1 MKKPMEQLKE
11 IMEVAD
17 EQPVTNSTSKEL
29 KEVKRQIKNLLTV
42 IKIIMALAIIAF
54 VVIILGSIGLA
65 FEYAVS
71 PSPELV
77 EEFYILVK
85 IAVTAAAVWYISSVC
100 NGFCK
105 DIDKSNTP
113 FIPQVPKGLRKI
125 SAALVAMFFISIA
138 ADAVYSGITHT
149 ELNFDIDATLCA
161 SVLILTLLSSI
172 FDYGC
177 KLQQE
182 SDETL

>member
-11 IMEVAD
+11 IMGVAD
-17 EQPVTNSTSKEL
+17 EQPAANNTSKEL

-42 IKIIMALAIIAF
+42 IKLIMALAIIAF
-54 VVIILGSIGLA
+54 VVIILSGIGLA

-71 PSPELV
+71 QSSELV
-77 EEFYILVK
+77 EEIYTFVQF
-85 IAVTAAAVWYISSVC
+85 AVTAAAVWYISSVC
-100 NGFCK
+100 NSFCK

-125 SAALVAMFFISIA
+125 ATALVVLFFILIA
-138 ADAVYSGITHT
+138 AEAVYSGITHT
-149 ELNFDIDATLCA
+149 EFNLNIDVTLGA
-161 SVLILTLLSSI
+161 SVCILLLLSSI
-172 FDYGC
+172 FDYGF

>member
-1 MKKPMEQLKE
+1 MKKPTEQLKE
-11 IMEVAD
+11 IMGAAE
-17 EQPVTNSTSKEL
+17 EQSVTNSTSKEL

-42 IKIIMALAIIAF
+42 IKIIMTLAIIAF
-54 VVIILGSIGLA
+54 VVIILGGIGLA

-71 PSPELV
+71 PSPELI
-77 EEFYILVK
+77 EEFYIFGQF
-85 IAVTAAAVWYISSVC
+85 AVTAAAVWYISYVC
-100 NGFCK
+100 NSFCK

-125 SAALVAMFFISIA
+125 ATALVVLFFILIA
-138 ADAVYSGITHT
+138 AEAVYSGITHT
-149 ELNFDIDATLCA
+149 EFNLNIDVTLGA
-161 SVLILTLLSSI
+161 SVCILLLLSSI

-177 KLQQE
+177 KLQKE

>member
-11 IMEVAD
+11 IMGVAD
-17 EQPVTNSTSKEL
+17 EQPAANSTSKEL
-29 KEVKRQIKNLLTV
+29 KEVKRQIQNLLTV
-42 IKIIMALAIIAF
+42 IKIIMVMAIIAF
-54 VVIILGSIGLA
+54 VVIILGGIGLA

-71 PSPELV
+71 PSSELA

-85 IAVTAAAVWYISSVC
+85 MVVTAAAVWYISYVC
-100 NGFCK
+100 NSFCK

-125 SAALVAMFFISIA
+125 AAALVIMFFISIA
-138 ADAVYSGITHT
+138 AEAVYSVITNT
-149 ELNFDIDATLCA
+149 EFNLVTDATLWA
-161 SVLILTLLSSI
+161 SVCILLLLSSI

-177 KLQQE
+177 KLQKE

>member
-11 IMEVAD
+11 IMGVAE

-42 IKIIMALAIIAF
+42 IKIIMVIAIIAF
-54 VVIILGSIGLA
+54 VVIILGGIGLA

-71 PSPELV
+71 QSPELV
-77 EEFYILVK
+77 EEIYTFVQF
-85 IAVTAAAVWYISSVC
+85 AVTAAAVWYISSVC
-100 NGFCK
+100 NSFCK

-125 SAALVAMFFISIA
+125 SAALVLMFFISIA
-138 ADAVYSGITHT
+138 AEAVYSVITHT
-149 ELNFDIDATLCA
+149 EFKLVVDATLWA
-161 SVLILTLLSSI
+161 SVCILLLLSSI

-177 KLQQE
+177 KLQKE

>member
-11 IMEVAD
+11 IMGVAD

-29 KEVKRQIKNLLTV
+29 KEVKRQIQSLLTV
-42 IKIIMALAIIAF
+42 IKIIMGMAIISVGLLIIGCVGISLDYAITSNPEAAEEIYKAIQWL
-54 VVIILGSIGLA
+54 VVSAAIL
-65 FEYAVS
+65 
-71 PSPELV
+71 
-77 EEFYILVK
+77 YIT
-85 IAVTAAAVWYISSVC
+85 IVC
-100 NGFCK
+100 KGFCEN
-105 DIDKSNTP
+105 IVKSNTP

-125 SAALVAMFFISIA
+125 AAVLVVMFLISIA
-138 ADAVYSGITHT
+138 AEAIYSGITHT
-149 ELNFDIDATLCA
+149 EFNLVIDATLWV
-161 SVLILTLLSSI
+161 SVCILMLLSNI